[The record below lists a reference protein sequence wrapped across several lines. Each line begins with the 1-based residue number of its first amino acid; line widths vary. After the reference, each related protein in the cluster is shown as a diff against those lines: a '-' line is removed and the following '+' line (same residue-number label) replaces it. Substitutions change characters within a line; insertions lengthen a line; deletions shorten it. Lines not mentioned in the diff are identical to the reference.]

1 MHPQQH
7 IDALGETVRRMQ
19 QRQPAVKYDF
29 GALWATD
36 KLVREKLRKLDDVH
50 SVFVADGFVLVTF
63 KDLRQ
68 VRGATIWEAL
78 ENA

>member
-1 MHPQQH
+1 MHPLKH
-7 IDALGETVRRMQ
+7 IEALGSQVMRMQ
-19 QRQPAVKYDF
+19 QRQPAVHYDF
-29 GALWATD
+29 GALWAAD

-50 SVFVADGFVLVTF
+50 SVFVGDGFVLVTF

-78 ENA
+78 E

>member
-29 GALWATD
+29 GALWAAD
-36 KLVREKLRKLDDVH
+36 KVVREKLRKLDDVH
-50 SVFVADGFVLVTF
+50 SVFVGEGFVLVTF

-78 ENA
+78 E